1 MHLSDLSITGFRG
14 IESLSISRLGRV
26 TLLSGGN
33 GVGKTTVLDAVRVYA
48 ARGRPAVLAEL
59 LDNREE
65 FTASSDEDGD
75 KILLPDYTAL
85 FCGRE
90 LAADDPISIGPM
102 NENDRLGIDIS
113 VTDALPDPQQK
124 MFPDLSPNGKRKL
137 LEIKFRDKKWSLPV
151 DLFPTEIRFHR
162 GRGIGRWQQR
172 FAEDQWEPAI
182 ECALLGPG
190 LPGNRDVTRFWDQ
203 IALTDGENLPIEALR
218 LILGGAL
225 ERVSVIGDDRP
236 RSGRR
241 AIVRLQGGAQPV
253 PLKSLGDGAV
263 RLFGIALALANSR
276 NGFLLIDEAEN
287 GIHYSIQRDFWRM
300 LLHGA
305 REGNVQVLATT
316 HSWDCI
322 KGFAQAAAECA
333 EAEGVHVRLER
344 NGAGLR
350 AVEYSQ
356 AELAAAAEQG
366 IEVR

>member
-90 LAADDPISIGPM
+90 MSEQASISIGPR
-102 NENDRLGIDIS
+102 NAADRFRIDIS
-113 VTDALPDPQQK
+113 VTNALPDPQQK
-124 MFPDLSPNGKRKL
+124 MFPDLSLNGKTKVL
-137 LEIKFRDKKWSLPV
+137 QIVLRDKKGARSAGI
-151 DLFPTEIRFHR
+151 FPDEMQFNR

-182 ECALLGPG
+182 ECASLGPG